1 MNIFKIFYRWKKLEI
16 NKYKRIINNWFNFNF
31 FRAMCDIYIVLVIRL
46 FYNLKITNLDKQ
58 ISITSNVYKYNN
70 EIFNYR

>member
-1 MNIFKIFYRWKKLEI
+1 
-16 NKYKRIINNWFNFNF
+16 
-31 FRAMCDIYIVLVIRL
+31 MCDIYIVIVIRL